1 MFFVKSI
8 SDHQSNSAQKSK
20 NIRALTLGFI
30 FSWVILDGCTL
41 IEKTAELPMVAVST
55 IAHGLSGTSGTYDP
69 VELQENLLRYAGTF
83 INSAIDGTERLQKDG
98 KAVGRE
104 FLVLARL
111 RIATDTISLATG
123 SNSLSNLVSLMIYT
137 RSLQMSLEEY
147 WRPKEFGDSTLP
159 LIANM
164 RDREKNLTE
173 IAKTIL
179 TKDQMDDIIKTVD
192 QWHDKHSFE
201 DSGLGDIASVTIV
214 NQIIQTGAQSK
225 TSDNNAASVFALLNL
240 DPLAGLDPATRE
252 LTETR
257 LFGERVLF
265 MGQYMPQL
273 VEWQLEM
280 LATRSTRVPEVKQVI
295 DNSTMIAS
303 AGDRI
308 GKAAETLPGLI
319 QSEREKII
327 DALKTE
333 QGTLTELSKQ
343 VGVTMGQ
350 GSQMAKDTDETLKA
364 FSAILDQFRTWPT
377 DPNNP
382 AEPFHI
388 LDYAE
393 TASQIATM
401 SQRVTELMHTLHSD
415 KDSSGMNELTAQLAK
430 QTQAIT
436 RDIVDYAIRQALL
449 FVLISALILGVTV
462 VATAIA
468 YKALSRKYFP
478 RNL

>member
-1 MFFVKSI
+1 
-8 SDHQSNSAQKSK
+8 
-20 NIRALTLGFI
+20 
-30 FSWVILDGCTL
+30 
-41 IEKTAELPMVAVST
+41 
-55 IAHGLSGTSGTYDP
+55 
-69 VELQENLLRYAGTF
+69 
-83 INSAIDGTERLQKDG
+83 
-98 KAVGRE
+98 
-104 FLVLARL
+104 
-111 RIATDTISLATG
+111 
-123 SNSLSNLVSLMIYT
+123 
-137 RSLQMSLEEY
+137 
-147 WRPKEFGDSTLP
+147 
-159 LIANM
+159 M

-214 NQIIQTGAQSK
+214 NQIIQTGSQSK

-327 DALKTE
+327 EALKTE

-364 FSAILDQFRTWPT
+364 FSTILDQFRTWPT

-415 KDSSGMNELTAQLAK
+415 KDSSGMNEFTAQLAK

-468 YKALSRKYFP
+468 YKGLSRKYFP